1 MSTLDRNLRGI
12 VAIVAA
18 QFVFLLND
26 AFIKVASERLPLGQ
40 TIFIRGAFAAFFI
53 GLAVVALGQ
62 HRELHRLLHR
72 LIGWRV
78 AGELGGTFFFLLALF
93 QMPIATATIIFQA
106 VPLSVTAAAAI
117 FLRERVG
124 WRRWAAI
131 AIGFAGVVIVIRPG
145 LDSFDVFGLLV
156 LVSVLFVT
164 LRDLATRAVPTA
176 VPTVLMTFATA
187 VVISLMGAVVGL
199 FEDWSMPIA
208 MDLLFL
214 GCAGGLL
221 AIGYFTAIAAIRL
234 SDLSVTAP
242 FRYTVI
248 VFAIVVGFVVWG
260 DVPDVFTIVGS
271 AIIVVAGL
279 YTLYRERRAARPG
292 KSPVTAA
299 AAIDRPT
306 GG

>member
-1 MSTLDRNLRGI
+1 MSAFDRNLRGI
-12 VAIVAA
+12 IAIVAS
-18 QFVFLLND
+18 QLVFLLND
-26 AFIKVASERLPLGQ
+26 TLIKIASERLPLGQ
-40 TIFIRGAFAAFFI
+40 IIFIRGAFAAFFI
-53 GLAVVALGQ
+53 GLAVVALGL
-62 HRELHRLLHR
+62 HRELYRLLHR
-72 LIGWRV
+72 LVGWRV
-78 AGELGGTFFFLLALF
+78 CGELGGTLFFLLALF

-106 VPLSVTAAAAI
+106 VPLAVTAAAAI
-117 FLRERVG
+117 ILQERVG

-164 LRDLATRAVPTA
+164 LRDLATRAVPAA
-176 VPTVLMTFATA
+176 VPTLLMTFATA
-187 VVISLMGAVVGL
+187 LTVTLMGAGIGL
-199 FEDWSMPIA
+199 FEDWSMPIT
-208 MDLLFL
+208 MDFLFL

-234 SDLSVTAP
+234 TDISVTAP

-248 VFAIVVGFVVWG
+248 VFAIVVGFLVWG
-260 DVPDVFTIVGS
+260 DIPDIFTITGS
-271 AIIVVAGL
+271 VIIAAAGL
-279 YTLYRERRAARPG
+279 YTLYRERRVAVPG
-292 KSPVTAA
+292 TPLVTAT